1 MMKKIMHDL
10 HKYYIRTL
18 FMTKED
24 EKVVEGCEKWS
35 QLAGWSHVSISAQIA
50 AASRIIRYDDDC
62 HDYEDDGNGDYGSS
76 NKKWYFLKM
85 LKFWDR
91 PTNINPTHQLTTN
104 AALVVD
110 E

>member
-1 MMKKIMHDL
+1 
-10 HKYYIRTL
+10 
-18 FMTKED
+18 MTIED

-35 QLAGWSHVSISAQIA
+35 QLAAWSHVSISAQIA

-62 HDYEDDGNGDYGSS
+62 HDYEDEDD
-76 NKKWYFLKM
+76 
-85 LKFWDR
+85 DDEDDDDDD
-91 PTNINPTHQLTTN
+91 INPTHQLTIN